1 MQSITLVVTRTG
13 GRTDE
18 VSCLAADFVAFEMHF
33 DKPISALESGRLTY
47 LYWLAWHALHRE
59 KRTADDFD
67 TWIGDTIA
75 IDSKGDGADE
85 LPPLERNQPTG

>member
-18 VSCLAADFVAFEMHF
+18 VSCLAADFVAFEEYF

-47 LYWLAWHALHRE
+47 LYWLAWHGL
-59 KRTADDFD
+59 KRNNRAGADFNE
-67 TWIGDTIA
+67 WVQEVVGIEA
-75 IDSKGDGADE
+75 NDGADE
-85 LPPLERNQPTG
+85 IPPLERNQPTG